1 MAKTK
6 AAISR
11 SRRRPIKSESVAA
24 GKLTR
29 IPTMVEAAATN
40 PSVLSGMPSDPA
52 NKGKTGLLDIVE
64 LKMANPPIIQS
75 SKNGVIL
82 RLNFT

>member
-1 MAKTK
+1 M
-6 AAISR
+6 
-11 SRRRPIKSESVAA
+11 KSESVAA

-40 PSVLSGMPSDPA
+40 PKVLSGMPKDPA

-64 LKMANPPIIQS
+64 LNIASPPIRHS
-75 SKNGVIL
+75 SKNGVNFQL
-82 RLNFT
+82 NLNFI